1 MKMKWGNRCS
11 TAAALI
17 GLFFLSIP
25 VRAQVYDSGM
35 SNLLLPVVVNS
46 PTYQSEIY
54 LTTAQPVSVTA
65 TVQYLGG
72 MDSATP
78 GTTDCGTLTIS
89 SKAIV
94 KKTVNDLCPTLNS
107 GSNYGSLLINTTGDT
122 GGTIPALRVYSRV
135 QNSQGIGFS
144 IEAYPV
150 RSNGGR
156 VIGIKH
162 GTDANGITYQTNCFV
177 GNLPGGSNTTQ
188 SVTIASRDN
197 TGTYRGKTSV
207 SVPPGSLVRV
217 LDVFTTIGFSPTVYR
232 DSYTLEFTDAY
243 GAPPPMGTFG
253 FCTVQNN
260 NNFSADFRMPA
271 LSQPTYQF
279 GSDLDGY
286 DVIGLEQ
293 FTISTGQTARY
304 IGYVDDAGAFK
315 CFVSDPQLL
324 VNVRGFESAIGT
336 PSWVTPRLEFSQAN
350 RGSHYGDTHAYYGYL
365 DIEISLSQGAT
376 GPISA
381 TLTCNAS
388 HAIYGLIRLY

>member
-1 MKMKWGNRCS
+1 MKLNWRSICGS
-11 TAAALI
+11 AAAI
-17 GLFFLSIP
+17 VCVFVSIP

-54 LTTAQPVSVTA
+54 LTTAQPSSVTA

-89 SKAIV
+89 SRAIV
-94 KKTVNDLCPTLNS
+94 KKSVNDLCPTLNA
-107 GSNYGSLLINTTGDT
+107 GSNYGTLLINTIGET

-144 IEAYPV
+144 IEAYPA

-156 VIGIKH
+156 VIGIKA
-162 GTDANGITYQTNCFV
+162 GTDTNGITYQTNCFV
-177 GNLPGGSNTTQ
+177 ANFPNASNTAQ
-188 SVTIASRDN
+188 SVTIAARDS

-207 SVPPGSLVRV
+207 SVPSGSLVRV
-217 LDVFTTIGFSPTVYR
+217 LDVFTTIGFSPNVYR
-232 DSYTLEFTDAY
+232 DSYTLEFTDTY
-243 GAPPPMGTFG
+243 GNPPPVGTFG

-271 LSQPTYQF
+271 RSQATYQF
-279 GSDLDGY
+279 GSDLDSY
-286 DVIGLEQ
+286 DVVGLEE

-304 IGYVDDAGAFK
+304 IGYVDDAGAFQ
-315 CFVSDPQLL
+315 CFVSDPQLV

-336 PSWVTPRLEFSQAN
+336 PSWVTPRLEFSQAK
-350 RGSHYGDTHAYYGYL
+350 RGSYYGDIHAYYGYL
-365 DIEISLSQGAT
+365 DIEISLNQGVS
-376 GPISA
+376 GPVSA
-381 TLTCNAS
+381 TLTCNVS
-388 HAIYGLIRLY
+388 HGIYGLVRLY